1 MRRTVWIL
9 ALAAGYLDG
18 LALLYLGGV
27 FASVVTGNLL
37 IVGVTAAT
45 DPHHLTGTAA
55 RAALAVAVYAATVY
69 AARNTPPARCLIAEL
84 AALCTLT
91 GGWVA
96 TRHDPHGPAQL
107 PLLTLAA
114 IAMALQAAAQRDG
127 DTPTGHLTGP
137 LIRLAQGK
145 TPLATGA
152 PLIAMPAG
160 AAAAALLL
168 DHTPWLGPLP
178 AVALVAAAIVTATV
192 PPRRRRARTPATTPP
207 EPAWTPSTR

>member
-9 ALAAGYLDG
+9 ALAAGYVDG

-37 IVGVTAAT
+37 LVGITAAT
-45 DPHHLTGTAA
+45 DPHHLAGTAG
-55 RAALAVAVYAATVY
+55 RAALAVAVYATTVA
-69 AARNTPPARCLIAEL
+69 AARNIPPARCLIAEL

-96 TRHDPHGPAQL
+96 THHDPHGAAEL
-107 PLLTLAA
+107 PLLTLAV
-114 IAMALQAAAQRDG
+114 IAVALQAASQRDG

-137 LIRLAQGK
+137 LIRVAEGRIRLAGD
-145 TPLATGA
+145 GA

-168 DHTPWLGPLP
+168 DRAPWLGPLP
-178 AVALVAAAIVTATV
+178 AVALVAAAVVLRAV
-192 PPRRRRARTPATTPP
+192 PPRKRRPRASTTPQP
-207 EPAWTPSTR
+207 EPAWTP